1 MFYIYIYTSEFLSCL
16 PISQMLFDTC
26 ALQTLFSFYLIQTY
40 VGSIIYIHDNIMLC
54 TYPLLTS
61 LFQGT
66 FSGDTQNNL
75 NPSFVHQSRIC
86 LPCCIWKVSFF
97 VSISW
102 RKPGLKCKIDVIHI
116 TCIKF
121 FPSQTQLW
129 NFGTYMYIF
138 LW

>member
-1 MFYIYIYTSEFLSCL
+1 MYIYIYISEFLSCL

-26 ALQTLFSFYLIQTY
+26 ALQTCFLFISLKLMWALL
-40 VGSIIYIHDNIMLC
+40 YIHDNIMLC

-66 FSGDTQNNL
+66 FSGDMQNNL

-121 FPSQTQLW
+121 FPSDTQLW
-129 NFGTYMYIF
+129 NFGTYIF